1 MMSLSII
8 GTSAF
13 ATEHDGNVIDLDD
26 GFYVVETITQHPMVR
41 SGNTVAGNTSDN
53 LYYGSTW
60 IGTAMLSADFD
71 ISGSTAKVISASI
84 TGYGHSGT
92 YSRGTASGSG
102 NTASG
107 TAYFKYNGVQKTL
120 RLSLTCTPDGSLS

>member
-8 GTSAF
+8 STSAF

-60 IGTAMLSADFD
+60 IGTATLSASFD
-71 ISGSTAKVISASI
+71 IPALL
-84 TGYGHSGT
+84 
-92 YSRGTASGSG
+92 
-102 NTASG
+102 
-107 TAYFKYNGVQKTL
+107 QKL
-120 RLSLTCTPDGSLS
+120 